1 MKRFIGLWEVFRGA
15 FAKTFPFSASP
26 LTGLTWAGQ
35 PRGGNPAIEC
45 DQFGSAS
52 LNTAMRECPRWRN
65 PHFTQ
70 NAPAKRSLSVL
81 SPGRTP
87 EIPHRILNT
96 CFGFDGDEH
105 CVCAHGFFVAE
116 LPGFESGSPVKSRLC
131 MTRICHSPAFFAITK
146 FNNP

>member
-1 MKRFIGLWEVFRGA
+1 MRSVRLGFIEHRDERMSSL
-15 FAKTFPFSASP
+15 AKSPFHSKCS
-26 LTGLTWAGQ
+26 GQ
-35 PRGGNPAIEC
+35 TVAEC
-45 DQFGSAS
+45 
-52 LNTAMRECPRWRN
+52 
-65 PHFTQ
+65 
-70 NAPAKRSLSVL
+70 SV
-81 SPGRTP
+81 SGPYSQ
-87 EIPHRILNT
+87 IPHRILNT